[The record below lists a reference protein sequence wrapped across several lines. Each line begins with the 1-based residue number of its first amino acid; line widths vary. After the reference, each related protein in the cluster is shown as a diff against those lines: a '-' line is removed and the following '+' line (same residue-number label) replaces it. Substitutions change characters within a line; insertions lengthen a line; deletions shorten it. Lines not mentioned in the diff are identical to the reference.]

1 VLPVDNQKM
10 LNFLNFNDIGA
21 TTSNKSTAFKK
32 IRLNSKSFSTNLIY
46 TPSPFFNRY
55 NMINKLLT
63 NESKFTDSV
72 NYGLK
77 RQHNLTAHTALNCNN
92 INFLDSNSFN
102 KFLDHS
108 CHFNNKQNDTVFIY
122 ENPSLVTK
130 KTTSTIDTS
139 LLSSKDLLDNTNRL
153 GTTMTNNSDQLNFLQ
168 LDIDSNTN

>member
-1 VLPVDNQKM
+1 
-10 LNFLNFNDIGA
+10 
-21 TTSNKSTAFKK
+21 
-32 IRLNSKSFSTNLIY
+32 
-46 TPSPFFNRY
+46 
-55 NMINKLLT
+55 MINKLLT

-92 INFLDSNSFN
+92 VNFLDSNSFN

-130 KTTSTIDTS
+130 KTDVIIDNS
-139 LLSSKDLLDNTNRL
+139 LLSSKELLKNTTEL
-153 GTTMTNNSDQLNFLQ
+153 GTTSTNHSDQLNFLQ